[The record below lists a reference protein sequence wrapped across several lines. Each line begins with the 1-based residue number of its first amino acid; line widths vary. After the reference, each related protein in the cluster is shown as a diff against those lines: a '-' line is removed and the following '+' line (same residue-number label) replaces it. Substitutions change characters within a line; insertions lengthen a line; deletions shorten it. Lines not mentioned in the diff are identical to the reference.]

1 MVFNVNA
8 RVLLELGG
16 ELISSDAIALYE
28 LIKNAKDARSKEVEI
43 RLHIAI
49 TKSGFES
56 AKYFIQHGSL
66 IVDVDSLKEDLG
78 DRYFSPQTDKGLI
91 SKFWNGIRGKS
102 KADALAYLEDFYRE
116 NSYIEVEDWG
126 HGMSVEDLRSKF
138 LTIGTSNRAKEKKYL
153 TDGHIIL
160 GEKGIGRL
168 STMRLGRRLSV
179 VSATSADSHWAT
191 LDLDWS
197 KLEGDLDSELDDFVA
212 VPERGERKAD
222 AESSGT
228 LLTISDLNEDWT
240 LEKLTLIAQNDIAKL
255 KNPMDRKTK
264 RLGLEISFNEIEI
277 KNYVNFDRSYL
288 DERHG
293 YFEVDLKYIDD
304 PTDDGQEKGPRIVLD
319 GFVEFRPP
327 AHLAIPGTPVDR
339 EAISLGY
346 EELASALADA
356 NAKLRNGGHAGAP
369 ERFIGIR
376 SLGPFKAVGY
386 WFNRQR
392 YKLEG
397 DKEDKTE
404 YPEFKVWMD
413 RWAGG
418 LLMYRDGYRV
428 YPYATPDD
436 DWLELDKKALAGRA
450 YKLNRS
456 QIVGYVEI
464 TSQGN
469 KYLQDQTNRQG
480 LRDTPEKRA
489 LVRCLQHVIWGE
501 LGGLVKKYEERTIKV
516 AQTEFGEVD
525 KNVKLKTKDAR
536 KALNS
541 LAQAV
546 PPDKQLEITHIKQYC
561 DEIESAWAKAKTALR
576 KSEEQHDVYLHLA
589 SVGLML
595 EFVVHEMTRTA
606 RTTLDNVTSIRKTSD
621 SPAIESLFHQLKSLE
636 KRLRI
641 LDPVSTPG
649 RQVKSEVK
657 VRQVIENLLESH
669 ANQFKRHKI
678 SVEVTTDNESST
690 LEAHLVEGYLYHVLE
705 NLITNSV
712 YWLDHHR
719 AFLLEEHNDAVFKP
733 KIRIDIRTRERKITF
748 SDNGLG
754 ISPSIK
760 PKIFTPLF
768 TMKPKGQGRGMG
780 LYIANRLSQE
790 SGIKLSLAPA
800 DADGQFRTFNI
811 EFSQQ

>member
-16 ELISSDAIALYE
+16 ELISSDAIAIYE
-28 LIKNAKDARSKEVEI
+28 LIKNAKDARSKEVAI
-43 RLHIAI
+43 RVSIAI

-56 AKYFIQHGSL
+56 AKYSIQNGKAV
-66 IVDVDSLKEDLG
+66 VDVEELKNEFG
-78 DRYFSPQTDKGLI
+78 EKYFSPQADKELIAQFWEGL
-91 SKFWNGIRGKS
+91 RGKS
-102 KADALAYLEDFYRE
+102 KKDALEYLIKFYRD

-126 HGMSVEDLRSKF
+126 QGMSMDDLKSKF
-138 LTIGTSNRAKEKKYL
+138 LTIGTSNRAKEKKEI

-168 STMRLGRRLSV
+168 STMRLGRRLEV
-179 VSATSADSHWAT
+179 ISATASDSYWST

-197 KLEGDLDSELDDFVA
+197 KLEGNLDSELSDFVA
-212 VPERGERKAD
+212 VPILGQKKTD
-222 AESSGT
+222 PDSTGT
-228 LLTISDLNEDWT
+228 LLKISDLNEDWS
-240 LEKLTLIAQNDIAKL
+240 LERLTLIAQNDIAKL
-255 KNPMDRKTK
+255 KNPMDRKAK
-264 RLGLEISFNEIEI
+264 RLGLEIWFNETEI

-288 DERHG
+288 DDKHG
-293 YFEVDLKYIDD
+293 YFEVDLKYSGGDENDD
-304 PTDDGQEKGPRIVLD
+304 HGKPPKITLD

-327 AHLAIPGTPVDR
+327 AHLAMPGTPVDR
-339 EAISLGY
+339 ETISLGY

-356 NAKLRNGGHAGAP
+356 SAKLRNGGHAGAP

-376 SLGPFKAVGY
+376 SLGSFKAIGY
-386 WFNRQR
+386 WYNRQR

-404 YPEFKVWMD
+404 YPEFKIWMD

-464 TSQGN
+464 TSQN
-469 KYLQDQTNRQG
+469 NRYLQDQTNRQG

-525 KNVKLKTKDAR
+525 KNVKQKTKDAR

-561 DEIESAWAKAKTALR
+561 DEIESAWAKAKTALK

-606 RTTLDNVTSIRKTSD
+606 KTTLDNVTSIRKTSD

-649 RQVKSEVK
+649 RQVKTDVN
-657 VRQVIENLLESH
+657 VRRIIENLLESH
-669 ANQFKRHKI
+669 ANQFRRHKI
-678 SVEVTTDNESST
+678 SVEIITENEESK

-719 AFLLEEHNDAVFKP
+719 AFLFEEHNNAVFEP
-733 KIRIDIRTRERKITF
+733 KIIINIRSKERKIVF
-748 SDNGLG
+748 SDNGMG

-790 SGIKLSLAPA
+790 SGIKLSLAQA
-800 DADGQFRTFNI
+800 DEDGQFRMFNI
-811 EFSQQ
+811 DFS

>member
-16 ELISSDAIALYE
+16 ELISSDAIAIYE
-28 LIKNAKDARSKEVEI
+28 LIKNAKDARSKEVAI
-43 RLHIAI
+43 RVSIAI

-56 AKYFIQHGSL
+56 AKYFIQHGKAN
-66 IVDVDSLKEDLG
+66 VDVDGLKNELG
-78 DRYFSPQTDKGLI
+78 DKYFSPQAAKDLI
-91 SKFWNGIRGKS
+91 SQFWEGLRGKS
-102 KADALAYLEDFYRE
+102 KKDALEYLEEFYRE

-126 HGMSVEDLRSKF
+126 HGMSMDNLRSKF
-138 LTIGTSNRAKEKKYL
+138 LTIGTSNRAKEKKEL

-168 STMRLGRRLSV
+168 STMRLGRRLEV
-179 VSATSADSHWAT
+179 ISATVSDSHWST

-197 KLEGDLDSELDDFVA
+197 KLEGNLDSELGDFVA
-212 VPERGERKAD
+212 VPARGHKKTNAD
-222 AESSGT
+222 SAGT
-228 LLTISDLNEDWT
+228 LLKISDLNEDWS
-240 LEKLTLIAQNDIAKL
+240 LERLTLIAQNDIAKL
-255 KNPMDRKTK
+255 KNPMDRKAK
-264 RLGLEISFNEIEI
+264 RLGLEICFNDIEV

-293 YFEVDLKYIDD
+293 YFEVDLKYSGGEANDD
-304 PTDDGQEKGPRIVLD
+304 QDRAQQIVLD

-339 EAISLGY
+339 EVISLGY

-369 ERFIGIR
+369 ERFIGVR
-376 SLGPFKAVGY
+376 SLGPFRAVGY
-386 WFNRQR
+386 WYNRQR

-464 TSQGN
+464 TSQNN
-469 KYLQDQTNRQG
+469 KCLQDQTNRQG

-525 KNVKLKTKDAR
+525 KNVKQKTKDAR

-561 DEIESAWAKAKTALR
+561 DEIEAAWAKAKTALK

-606 RTTLDNVTSIRKTSD
+606 KTTLDNVTSIRKTSD

-649 RQVKSEVK
+649 RQVKTDVD
-657 VRQVIENLLESH
+657 VRRIIENLLESH

-678 SVEVTTDNESST
+678 SVDLITDNEKSK

-719 AFLLEEHNDAVFKP
+719 AFLFEEHNDAVFEP
-733 KIRIDIRTRERKITF
+733 KITINVRTRERQIAF
-748 SDNGLG
+748 SDNGMG

-800 DADGQFRTFNI
+800 DEDGQFRTFNI
-811 EFSQQ
+811 DFS